1 MDAAKNDFSESLSKL
16 PIRLYFQDEARFGR
30 INTVQKCWC
39 MKGIIPA
46 VTQQLIREYT
56 YAFNAVCPETG
67 VTCSL
72 IMPRADTETMNI
84 FLQVLSKQQH
94 NERIVLCMDKAGWH
108 TSEQLIMPKNVIAWY
123 LPPYSP
129 ELNPV
134 ELIWREL
141 RTKYFNNKTFETLDM
156 VDDHLVYAINDFT
169 KDLVAIK
176 KLTKINYLL

>member
-1 MDAAKNDFSESLSKL
+1 LDAAQNDFSESLSHF

-39 MKGIIPA
+39 MKGVMPK
-46 VTQQLIREYT
+46 VTQQMIREYT
-56 YAFNAVCPETG
+56 YIFCAVCPETG

-72 IMPRADTETMNI
+72 IMHRADTETMNI
-84 FLQVLSKQQH
+84 FLKTLSKQQH
-94 NERIVLCMDKAGWH
+94 NECIILCMDKAGWH
-108 TSEQLIMPKNVIAWY
+108 TTQQLKMPNNIITWH

-141 RTKYFNNKTFETLDM
+141 RANYFNNKTFKTLDM
-156 VDDHLVYAINDFT
+156 VDDHLEYAINDFT
-169 KDLVAIK
+169 KDLDAIK
-176 KLTKINYLL
+176 KLTKLNYI

>member
-1 MDAAKNDFSESLSKL
+1 MDAAQNDFSQSLSHL
-16 PIRLYFQDEARFGR
+16 PIRLYLQDEARFGR

-39 MKGIIPA
+39 MKGVVPT

-56 YAFNAVCPETG
+56 YIFNAVCPETG

-72 IMPRADTETMNI
+72 IMPWADTETMNI
-84 FLQVLSKQQH
+84 FLQTLSDQQL
-94 NERIVLCMDKAGWH
+94 NERIILCMDKAGWH
-108 TSEQLIMPKNVIAWY
+108 TTEQLKMPNNVIVWY

-141 RTKYFNNKTFETLDM
+141 RANYFNNKTFETLDM
-156 VDDHLVYAINDFT
+156 VDDHLEYAINDLT
-169 KDLVAIK
+169 KDLEAIK
-176 KLTKINYLL
+176 KLTKINYL